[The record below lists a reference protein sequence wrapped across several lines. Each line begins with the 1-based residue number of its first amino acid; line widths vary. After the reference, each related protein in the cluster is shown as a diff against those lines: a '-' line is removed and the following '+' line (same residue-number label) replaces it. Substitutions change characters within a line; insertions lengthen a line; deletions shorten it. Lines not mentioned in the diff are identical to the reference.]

1 MLFVMTIDTLK
12 NDTLLNK
19 MHNIY
24 SICAQNHTK
33 RTKGFFKKKNCLSN
47 EVYIWQNVFVKVLS
61 AAQDLPDLLWIKL
74 YNEKFILKFTDIS

>member
-1 MLFVMTIDTLK
+1 MILFWTKCIIYTQYVRKIIQKELK
-12 NDTLLNK
+12 ASL
-19 MHNIY
+19 
-24 SICAQNHTK
+24 
-33 RTKGFFKKKNCLSN
+33 KKKNCLSN